1 LYIVTAFSDFAGEP
15 AAANDH
21 LSVKIQSM
29 EEYQGLLNFFCRSF
43 RNPNGLLMD
52 TFFVKWRPAVICV
65 FHFERCMTERPKG
78 IGS

>member
-43 RNPNGLLMD
+43 RNPNGLL
-52 TFFVKWRPAVICV
+52 
-65 FHFERCMTERPKG
+65 
-78 IGS
+78 